1 MTEQLY
7 RCLALVAAVDVDL
20 VAAIL
25 AVMAILS
32 R

>member
-7 RCLALVAAVDVDL
+7 RCLALAAAADLAVAT
-20 VAAIL
+20 I